1 MMSSLV
7 YWQPPQYSYTHTCAC
22 VTYIRH
28 VLYGWERITVPY
40 KSTLLSLSMPPRLE
54 CFPVLL
60 AYICV
65 VVFQLYGM
73 AVDITAAMLF
83 A

>member
-1 MMSSLV
+1 MVGKEL
-7 YWQPPQYSYTHTCAC
+7 
-22 VTYIRH
+22 
-28 VLYGWERITVPY
+28 PY
-40 KSTLLSLSMPPRLE
+40 KSTLLSLYAPPPRLE

-73 AVDITAAMLF
+73 AVDITAAVLF